1 MNRPG
6 NERRFGVEIAR
17 LSAAALLGIIGAFA
31 WTAFSSAQE
40 VVPDDTPLA
49 PPSATAGYDHLLHRA
64 YLPADFDQ
72 EVFDALWKVWE
83 EPAKS
88 EAEAADVGERRRM
101 TMARYGLSPHPLDP
115 SRSLQYVVDGAGK
128 WTMSCLA
135 CHQGSVAGRVIPGA
149 PNTRYALET
158 LTEEVRQV
166 KLLQGK
172 ALGHMD
178 LGGLLMPLGTTNG
191 TTNAVMF
198 GVALMQHRAPDLS
211 IVSKTPR
218 FDLAHHDMDAPAW
231 WNYSKRKRIYADGF
245 APKGHRMLMQFLL
258 VKENGPDKFRDW
270 EGEFRDVEAWLES
283 LEPPRWEGAVDA
295 ALAEQ
300 GRGLFATHCADCH
313 GTYDGPRDGPG
324 RSYPERMVAID
335 DIGTDRVRLDSLTV
349 KDRRALNDSWFADG
363 GEIEG
368 INAPEGYVA
377 PPLDGIWASAP
388 YLHNGSV
395 PTLWHLLHPDARPA
409 VWRRLDAPGALD
421 SPGARESPGAG
432 PEGEAAALSS
442 RPDYDFDRVGLAIEA
457 RDARPEGPLSAAQ
470 RRTWFDTR
478 RHGKGAEGHLYPDLL
493 DEEEKVAVLEYL
505 KTL

>member
-6 NERRFGVEIAR
+6 TERRFGGMIAR
-17 LSAAALLGIIGAFA
+17 LSAAALLGMFAAFLGMA
-31 WTAFSSAQE
+31 PSVGQE
-40 VVPDDTPLA
+40 AAPARTP
-49 PPSATAGYDHLLHRA
+49 PPPPAVAAGYDHLLYRA

-72 EVFDALWKVWE
+72 QVFDALWTVWE

-88 EAEAADVGERRRM
+88 QAEAADVGKRRRM
-101 TMARYGLSPHPLDP
+101 TMLRYGLSPHPDDP

-135 CHQGSVAGRVIPGA
+135 CHQGTVAGRVIPGA

-166 KLLQGK
+166 KLRQGK

-198 GVALMQHRAPDLS
+198 GVALMQHRDPDLS
-211 IVSKTPR
+211 IVPKTPR

-231 WNYSKRKRIYADGF
+231 WHYSKRQRIYADAF

-258 VKENGPDKFRDW
+258 VKENGPEKFHAW
-270 EGEFRDVEAWLES
+270 EGEFRDIEAWLES
-283 LEPPRWEGAVDA
+283 LEPPAWEGPVDA
-295 ALAEQ
+295 ALAER
-300 GRGLFATHCADCH
+300 GRELFATHCADCH

-335 DIGTDRVRLDSLTV
+335 EVGTDRVRFDSLTV
-349 KDRRALNDSWFADG
+349 KDRRALNISWFADDC
-363 GEIEG
+363 EIEG
-368 INAPEGYVA
+368 IDAPDGYVA

-395 PTLWHLLHPDARPA
+395 PTLWHLLHPDKRPA
-409 VWRRLDAPGALD
+409 VWRRLDAPGA
-421 SPGARESPGAG
+421 G
-432 PEGEAAALSS
+432 PAGEAKALSP
-442 RPDYDFDRVGLAIEA
+442 RPDYDFDRVGLSIETA
-457 RDARPEGPLSAAQ
+457 EALEPKSLSSAE

-478 RHGKGAEGHLYPDLL
+478 RHGKGAGGHTYPDLL
-493 DEEEKVAVLEYL
+493 DEGEKGAVLEYL

>member
-6 NERRFGVEIAR
+6 TERRFGVRIAQI
-17 LSAAALLGIIGAFA
+17 SAAALLGMFAAFPGMA
-31 WTAFSSAQE
+31 PSLGQE
-40 VVPDDTPLA
+40 AAPVQTP
-49 PPSATAGYDHLLHRA
+49 PPPAVAAGYDHLLHRA

-72 EVFDALWKVWE
+72 QVFDALWTVWE

-88 EAEAADVGERRRM
+88 QAEAADVDDRRRM
-101 TMARYGLSPHPLDP
+101 TMARYGLSPHPDDP

-172 ALGHMD
+172 SLGHMD

-283 LEPPRWEGAVDA
+283 LEPPAWEGPVDA

-313 GTYDGPRDGPG
+313 GTYDGPRNGPG
-324 RSYPERMVAID
+324 RAYPERMVAID
-335 DIGTDRVRLDSLTV
+335 EVGTDRVRLDSLTV

-395 PTLWHLLHPDARPA
+395 PTLWHLLHPDKRPA
-409 VWRRLDAPGALD
+409 VWRRLDAPAG
-421 SPGARESPGAG
+421 RESPGAG
-432 PEGEAAALSS
+432 PEGEATALS
-442 RPDYDFDRVGLAIEA
+442 PPHDYDFDRVGLAIEA

-478 RHGKGAEGHLYPDLL
+478 RHGKGNEGHLYPDLL
-493 DEEEKVAVLEYL
+493 DEGEKSSVLEYL